1 MEYLK
6 VKDHV
11 NLVKDPQTNAVINT
25 SKSEYEEYM
34 KRKKARLSETQ
45 RVESIEN
52 EVSEIRDDLNE
63 IKSLLKMLVK
73 ESD

>member
-34 KRKKARLSETQ
+34 KRKKARLSETSF
-45 RVESIEN
+45 SILSTLC
-52 EVSEIRDDLNE
+52 VSEIRDDLNE